1 MRACCVPFL
10 FSVCLP
16 FARRDY
22 IRTNFNT
29 KWFQANYMRASWLC
43 SWNKLCTHTYTTFS
57 TLSAAGDS
65 NVLASIYINTKHH
78 DVVVDEVCSR
88 VRKREKFRQQTQ
100 RDWLWT
106 SPFFAVYKV
115 SNRTN
120 AKYLHILCLN
130 LDEYVDTLL
139 HRRDCLARRVNCRC
153 VCVVVLIE
161 NSINSHKFRKRRRG
175 GKQLSARN
183 ISVAIWKFLSIIST
197 LMDLNPIRRESQ
209 LQQKMCQNVSTN
221 SHWFTE
227 LAWFTENWFD

>member
-1 MRACCVPFL
+1 MMLLLMKC
-10 FSVCLP
+10 
-16 FARRDY
+16 
-22 IRTNFNT
+22 
-29 KWFQANYMRASWLC
+29 
-43 SWNKLCTHTYTTFS
+43 
-57 TLSAAGDS
+57 
-65 NVLASIYINTKHH
+65 
-78 DVVVDEVCSR
+78 VVVYE
-88 VRKREKFRQQTQ
+88 REKNSASKHNVIDFEHR
-100 RDWLWT
+100 
-106 SPFFAVYKV
+106 FFFVVYRV

-139 HRRDCLARRVNCRC
+139 HRRDCLARRVNCRS

-209 LQQKMCQNVSTN
+209 LQQKNVSKRFN
-221 SHWFTE
+221 KFTLIHRTGLIYRE
-227 LAWFTENWFD
+227 LIRLKSA